1 MGATTDLEKLRV
13 LLPHWI
19 EHNTEHAAE
28 FRQWAERAGEA
39 SADIKAAGEALE
51 QANRALTA
59 AQEKLSGLGHRLAT
73 GSADAGGEDEA
84 HVPD

>member
-1 MGATTDLEKLRV
+1 LIATPLSRHRRGETAAITDLEKLRV

-19 EHNTEHAAE
+19 EHNAEHAAE

-39 SADIKAAGEALE
+39 GADIRAAAEALE

-59 AQEKLSGLGHRLAT
+59 AQEKLG
-73 GSADAGGEDEA
+73 
-84 HVPD
+84 